1 MPKRHDCQAR
11 QYGDQMICAPCGL
24 TWDTNDPEPP
34 ECRKNIKRAVARVAK
49 IEEQTAPLKAKKAPA
64 FPHELPAD
72 VAVEMVKT
80 YQANARDGLKGQIA
94 GMQAAYR
101 LFLDRV
107 EL

>member
-49 IEEQTAPLKAKKAPA
+49 IEAEAAPLKVKKAPA
-64 FPHELPAD
+64 FPHELPDD
-72 VAVEMVKT
+72 VAAEMVKT

-94 GMQAAYR
+94 AMQAAYR

>member
-1 MPKRHDCQAR
+1 MKRHACQAR

-24 TWDTNDPEPP
+24 NWDVNDPEPP
-34 ECRKNIKRAVARVAK
+34 ECRKNIKRAIARVAK
-49 IEEQTAPLKAKKAPA
+49 IEEEAPPLKSKEPRR
-64 FPHELPAD
+64 LPVTLPEE

-101 LFLDRV
+101 LFWDRV